1 MRPFD
6 GETAI
11 AVTLLACPLNGR
23 KHLAVQAK
31 RLYRHAAHTGVY
43 RIRHNSR
50 LRHLGMGRRY
60 AGTNVLILVH
70 DLHIRIITTDGELL
84 RVENGFISGF
94 FNTASGRSL
103 NNGFSSGFLNT
114 GVPSSL
120 EPGLAGELSGLF
132 NTGSL
137 MSGLFNIDRL

>member
-6 GETAI
+6 GETPI
-11 AVTLLACPLNGR
+11 AVTLLACPLNGC

-60 AGTNVLILVH
+60 AGTNVVILVH

-84 RVENGFISGF
+84 RVENGF
-94 FNTASGRSL
+94 
-103 NNGFSSGFLNT
+103 SSGFLNT
-114 GVPSSL
+114 GVPGSL